1 MRDLILAHSDS
12 VAMNDGMRVSESVVP
27 AYQKIGSG
35 RCCSCSCHSN
45 ESDGGLVL
53 LARLKQALQ
62 RFRMERVAA
71 KAIDVKGNG
80 GSTLS
85 LKLEDRWR
93 ESIQSI

>member
-1 MRDLILAHSDS
+1 
-12 VAMNDGMRVSESVVP
+12 
-27 AYQKIGSG
+27 
-35 RCCSCSCHSN
+35 
-45 ESDGGLVL
+45 LVL

-62 RFRMERVAA
+62 HFRMERVAA
-71 KAIDVKGNG
+71 KAIDVKGYW